1 MYLDIISV
9 LLPSG
14 WLAAGGDS
22 VRFIYKMAVVV
33 TDDAVASAAA
43 V

>member
-9 LLPSG
+9 FPSG

-33 TDDAVASAAA
+33 TDDAVASAA

>member
-22 VRFIYKMAVVV
+22 VKFIYKMAVV
-33 TDDAVASAAA
+33 TDDAVASAA